1 MPSREFLLRVQDM
14 LAEMAVV
21 EETIEGLSFEAFAQ
35 NRQAL
40 RAVLYSLA
48 VIGEAVASVI
58 ADLETAD
65 STMPWQQIRG
75 MRNAVIHEYFQV
87 DLEIVWQTTQLD
99 LPALK
104 ETLQRILSSLEEGR
118 SGVGCGD

>member
-14 LAEMAVV
+14 LAEIAVV
-21 EETIEGLSFEAFAQ
+21 EETIAGLSFEAFAQ

-58 ADLETAD
+58 
-65 STMPWQQIRG
+65 S
-75 MRNAVIHEYFQV
+75 
-87 DLEIVWQTTQLD
+87 
-99 LPALK
+99 
-104 ETLQRILSSLEEGR
+104 
-118 SGVGCGD
+118 